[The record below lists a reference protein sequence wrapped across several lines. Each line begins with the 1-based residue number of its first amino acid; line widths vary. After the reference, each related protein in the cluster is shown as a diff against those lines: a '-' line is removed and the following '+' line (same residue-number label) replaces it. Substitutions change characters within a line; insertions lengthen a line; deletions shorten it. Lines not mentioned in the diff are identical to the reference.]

1 MLLLV
6 HKQLINNA
14 YMKNNMLNKNE
25 LREIDIRYEIEELK
39 KERNLTDFEDEIEV
53 IDEKIDKLEIELLT
67 MTDEEDTDKT
77 TEYSRQKDEE
87 AQILQRKADMARE
100 EYNEM
105 IEQEA
110 DELNSKEYQQQAQE
124 RLDTMND
131 LDNSQR

>member
-1 MLLLV
+1 
-6 HKQLINNA
+6 
-14 YMKNNMLNKNE
+14 MLNKNE

>member
-110 DELNSKEYQQQAQE
+110 DELNSKEYQKQAQE